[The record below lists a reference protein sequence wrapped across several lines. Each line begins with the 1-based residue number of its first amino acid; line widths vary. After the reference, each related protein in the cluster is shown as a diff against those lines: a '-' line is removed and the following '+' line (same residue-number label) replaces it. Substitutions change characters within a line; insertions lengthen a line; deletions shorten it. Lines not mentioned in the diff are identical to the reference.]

1 MRLAILISGR
11 GSNMSCLADA
21 ITSYEL
27 AADIVLVAANKP
39 CAGLDEAMRRGLP
52 TTLVSRADFG
62 SREDHEQALIY
73 EIERSG
79 ADLVFLAG
87 YMAIL
92 SPAFVARFAGRII
105 NIHPSLLPAFK
116 GLDTHQRAL
125 DSGAVH
131 HGVTVHIVTPDLDD
145 GPICLQ
151 AGLTVEKGLTVE
163 ALASQ
168 VLKLEHALYPFI
180 LYALC
185 RRTLTVANGLP
196 VWHEPTDTLSSA
208 PTPIKSV
215 LETTVIWPALDK
227 NSN

>member
-21 ITSYEL
+21 IAGYEL
-27 AADIVLVAANKP
+27 AAEIVLVAANKP
-39 CAGLDEAMRRGLP
+39 CAGVDEATRRDLP
-52 TTLVSRADFG
+52 TALISLTDFD
-62 SREDHEQALIY
+62 SREDQERALISA
-73 EIERSG
+73 IEDSG

-92 SPAFVARFAGRII
+92 SPSFVAHFAGRII

-125 DSGAVH
+125 DSGATR
-131 HGVTVHIVTPDLDD
+131 HGATVHIVTPELDD

-151 AGLTVEKGLTVE
+151 AGLNITQDVTAEV
-163 ALASQ
+163 LASQ
-168 VLKLEHALYPFI
+168 VLELEHALYPFI

-185 RRTLTVANGLP
+185 CGILTISNGQP
-196 VWHEPTDTLSSA
+196 EWHGSSEVLRSA
-208 PTPIKSV
+208 PAPIRTV
-215 LETTVIWPALDK
+215 LDETIIWPASEQ
-227 NSN
+227 NRN